1 MVDAWGWR
9 MKFGVVTPST
19 NTIVQPHY
27 DAMAPK
33 GVTNHISR
41 MHIPDD
47 PVNSDADFDELI
59 RRIDVALEE
68 SIDRIMTCRPDH
80 LILGIS
86 AESIWGGGLEPARR
100 IEERIK
106 TRAGS
111 DIGVTQA
118 ADALPAALRA
128 FGDGIRR
135 IAIVCPYYPVAI
147 GHLEA
152 FAEETGFDLVRTECL
167 ACDSPVNI
175 AHISEDELRDA
186 IRKVD
191 GPDIDAIVQFG
202 ANLPMARVADE
213 AERWLNKPVVAVMT
227 ATYWHALRQNGI
239 ADRKPGFGRLMTEH

>member
-47 PVNSDADFDELI
+47 PVNSDEDFDELI

-68 SIDRIMTCRPDH
+68 SIDRVMTCRPDH

-86 AESIWGGGLEPARR
+86 AESIWGGGLEPARKIESR
-100 IEERIK
+100 IR

-128 FGDGIRR
+128 FGDGIKR

-147 GHLEA
+147 PHLQA
-152 FAEETGFDLVRTECL
+152 FADETGFDLARTECL

-175 AHISEDELRDA
+175 AHIAEDELREA

-202 ANLPMARVADE
+202 ANLPMAYVADE
-213 AERWLNKPVVAVMT
+213 AERWLGKPVIAVMT
-227 ATYWHALRQNGI
+227 ATYWYALRQNGI
-239 ADRKPGFGRLMTEH
+239 EDRKPGFGRLLTEH

>member
-1 MVDAWGWR
+1 MVDAWAWR

-33 GVTNHISR
+33 GVTNHVSR

-47 PVNSDADFDELI
+47 PIGSDADFDELI

-68 SIDRIMTCRPDH
+68 SIDRVMTCRPDH

-100 IEERIK
+100 IERRIRD
-106 TRAGS
+106 RAGT

-128 FGDGIRR
+128 YDERIER

-152 FAEETGFDLVRTECL
+152 FAEETGFTLVRTECL

-175 AHISEDELRDA
+175 AHISEDELRA
-186 IRKVD
+186 AVRKVD
-191 GPDIDAIVQFG
+191 GPDVDAIVQFG
-202 ANLPMARVADE
+202 ANLPMAHVAAE
-213 AERWLNKPVVAVMT
+213 AERWLAKPVIAVMT
-227 ATYWHALRQNGI
+227 ATYWHALRGNGI
-239 ADRKPGFGRLMTEH
+239 PDRMPGFGRLMEAH

>member
-1 MVDAWGWR
+1 MVDAWAWR
-9 MKFGVVTPST
+9 RKFGVVTPST

-27 DAMAPK
+27 EAMAPK

-47 PVNSDADFDELI
+47 PIGSDADFDELI

-68 SIDRIMTCRPDH
+68 SIDRVMTCRPDH

-86 AESIWGGGLEPARR
+86 AESIWGGGLEPARK
-100 IEERIK
+100 IERRIK
-106 TRAGS
+106 DRAGM

-128 FGDGIRR
+128 YGDDIKR
-135 IAIVCPYYPVAI
+135 IAIVCPYYPIAI

-152 FAEETGFDLVRTECL
+152 FAEEIGYELVRTECL

-175 AHISEDELRDA
+175 AHISEDTLREA
-186 IRKVD
+186 VRKVD
-191 GPDIDAIVQFG
+191 GEDVDAIVQFG
-202 ANLPMARVADE
+202 ANLPMAYVAAE
-213 AERWLNKPVVAVMT
+213 AERWLGKPVIAVMT
-227 ATYWHALRQNGI
+227 ATYWYALRQNDI
-239 ADRKPGFGRLMTEH
+239 VDRVPGFGRLMELH

>member
-1 MVDAWGWR
+1 MVDAWAWR
-9 MKFGVVTPST
+9 KKFGVVTPST

-33 GVTNHISR
+33 GVTNHVSR

-47 PVNSDADFDELI
+47 PVQSDADFDELI

-68 SIDRIMTCRPDH
+68 SIDRVMTCRPDH

-86 AESIWGGGLEPARR
+86 AESIWGGGLEPARK
-100 IEERIK
+100 IERRIK
-106 TRAGS
+106 DRAGM

-118 ADALPAALRA
+118 ADALPAALKA
-128 FGDGIRR
+128 YGDGIER

-152 FAEETGFDLVRTECL
+152 FAKETGYKLVRTECL

-175 AHISEDELRDA
+175 AHVPESTLREA
-186 IRKVD
+186 VQKVD
-191 GPDIDAIVQFG
+191 GDDVDAIVQFG
-202 ANLPMARVADE
+202 ANLPMAYVAAE
-213 AERWLNKPVVAVMT
+213 AEHWLKKPVIAVMT
-227 ATYWHALRQNGI
+227 ATYWHALRTTGI
-239 ADRKPGFGRLMTEH
+239 GDQMSGFGRLLEDF

>member
-47 PVNSDADFDELI
+47 PIRSDEDFDELI

-68 SIDRIMTCRPDH
+68 SIDRVMTCRPDH

-86 AESIWGGGLEPARR
+86 AESIWGGGLEPARK
-100 IEERIK
+100 IEERIE

-147 GHLEA
+147 GHLQA
-152 FAEETGFDLVRTECL
+152 FADETGFDLVRTECL

-175 AHISEDELRDA
+175 AHITEDELREA

-202 ANLPMARVADE
+202 ANLPMAYVAAE
-213 AERWLNKPVVAVMT
+213 AERWLGKPVVAVMT
-227 ATYWHALRQNGI
+227 ATYWHALRRNGI
-239 ADRKPGFGRLMTEH
+239 EDRKPGFGRLMAEH

>member
-47 PVNSDADFDELI
+47 PVRSDEDFDELI

-68 SIDRIMTCRPDH
+68 SIDRVMTCRPDH

-86 AESIWGGGLEPARR
+86 AESIWGGGLEPAREIERR
-100 IEERIK
+100 IE

-147 GHLEA
+147 GHLQA
-152 FAEETGFDLVRTECL
+152 FADETGFDLVRTECL

-175 AHISEDELRDA
+175 AHITEDELREA

-202 ANLPMARVADE
+202 ANLPMAYVAAE
-213 AERWLNKPVVAVMT
+213 AERWLGKPVVAVMT
-227 ATYWHALRQNGI
+227 ATYWHALRRNGI
-239 ADRKPGFGRLMTEH
+239 EDRKPGFGRLMAEH

>member
-1 MVDAWGWR
+1 MVDAWAWR
-9 MKFGVVTPST
+9 RKFGVVTPST

-47 PVNSDADFDELI
+47 PIGSNEDFDALI
-59 RRIDVALEE
+59 ARIDDALED
-68 SIDRIMTCRPDH
+68 SIDRVMTCRPDH

-86 AESIWGGGLEPARR
+86 AESIWGGGMAPARK
-100 IEERIK
+100 IEARIK
-106 TRAGS
+106 HRAGM

-118 ADALPAALRA
+118 ADALPAALKA
-128 FGDGIRR
+128 YGGTIKR

-147 GHLEA
+147 GHLA
-152 FAEETGFDLVRTECL
+152 AYAEEIGYELVRTECL

-175 AHISEDELRDA
+175 AHISEDTLRAA

-191 GPDIDAIVQFG
+191 GEDIDAIVQFG
-202 ANLPMARVADE
+202 ANLPMAYVAAE
-213 AERWLNKPVVAVMT
+213 AERWLGKPVIAVMT
-227 ATYWHALRQNGI
+227 ATYWYALRRNDI
-239 ADRKPGFGRLMTEH
+239 ADRMPGFGRLMEAH

>member
-1 MVDAWGWR
+1 MVDAWAWR
-9 MKFGVVTPST
+9 AKFGVVTPST

-27 DAMAPK
+27 DRMAPK

-47 PVNSDADFDELI
+47 PIGSNEDFDELI

-68 SIDRIMTCRPDH
+68 SIDRVMTCRPDH

-86 AESIWGGGLEPARR
+86 AESIWGGGLEPARK
-100 IEERIK
+100 IEARIK
-106 TRAGS
+106 ERAGT

-128 FGDGIRR
+128 FGDDIKN

-152 FAEETGFDLVRTECL
+152 FAEETGFKLVRTECL

-175 AHISEDELRDA
+175 AHITEDELRA
-186 IRKVD
+186 AVQKVD

-202 ANLPMARVADE
+202 ANLPMAFVAGE
-213 AERWLNKPVVAVMT
+213 AERWLRKPVIAVMT
-227 ATYWHALRQNGI
+227 ATYWYALRQNGI
-239 ADRKPGFGRLMTEH
+239 NDQKQGFGRIFSEH

>member
-47 PVNSDADFDELI
+47 PVNSDEDFDELI

-86 AESIWGGGLEPARR
+86 AESIWGGGLEPARK
-100 IEERIK
+100 IEQRIK

-118 ADALPAALRA
+118 AEALPAALRA

-147 GHLEA
+147 GHLQA
-152 FAEETGFDLVRTECL
+152 FADETGFDLVRTECL

-175 AHISEDELRDA
+175 AHIPEDELRDA
-186 IRKVD
+186 VRKVD
-191 GPDIDAIVQFG
+191 GPEIDAIVQFG
-202 ANLPMARVADE
+202 ANLPMAHVAAE
-213 AERWLNKPVVAVMT
+213 AERWLGKPVIAVMT

-239 ADRKPGFGRLMTEH
+239 EDRKPGFGRLMTEH

>member
-47 PVNSDADFDELI
+47 PVNSDEDFDELI

-68 SIDRIMTCRPDH
+68 SIDRVMTCRPDH

-86 AESIWGGGLEPARR
+86 AESIWGGGLAPARK
-100 IEERIK
+100 IEERIE

-147 GHLEA
+147 GHLQA
-152 FAEETGFDLVRTECL
+152 FADETGFELVRTECL

-175 AHISEDELRDA
+175 AHITEDELREA
-186 IRKVD
+186 VRKVD

-202 ANLPMARVADE
+202 ANLPMAYVAAE
-213 AERWLNKPVVAVMT
+213 AERWLRKPVVAVMT
-227 ATYWHALRQNGI
+227 ATYWYALRRNGI
-239 ADRKPGFGRLMTEH
+239 EDRKPGFGRLMAEH